1 MSPLS
6 TEVMTE
12 VDMLTT
18 PNATQQR
25 LQDAAAAPWNHGFM
39 PLLRAL
45 SAQQDGPPIGEAVR
59 PQQEDFRLRQQPSLT
74 FAPREIADVS
84 IQDERPHIRLY
95 GLGMLGP
102 NGPLPIHFTEIAK
115 DRLDNRRDATLVNF
129 LDLFHHRYLTQFYR
143 AWAQAQSTAGLDRPH
158 DERFSG
164 YISRLIGIEPA
175 DSAHS
180 ALPQH
185 ARLAAAPHLVQEAR
199 HPDGLV
205 ATLAHYFGIHVSM
218 TEHVLH
224 WIAVSP
230 EEHTRLGNASVAS
243 VLGEGALAGEKVPD
257 RQHKFRL
264 VLGPLSLTQYL
275 RFTPKGEDLPVL
287 IDWVRAFVG
296 FEYEWEVELKVA
308 TTAAPT
314 ARLGEQERLGWS
326 TWLGDTSAQAVTTG
340 MIFEPEQFAAMA
352 RTSHHNDMRNK
363 RNTA

>member
-1 MSPLS
+1 MFASPNL
-6 TEVMTE
+6 M
-12 VDMLTT
+12 
-18 PNATQQR
+18 QQR
-25 LQDAAAAPWNHGFM
+25 LLDAAAAPWDHGFM

-45 SAQQDGPPIGEAVR
+45 SAQQDGPTVGEAVR
-59 PQQEDFRLRQQPSLT
+59 PQQEEFRLGQQPSLT
-74 FAPREIADVS
+74 FSPREIAGVT
-84 IQDERPHIRLY
+84 IQDERPHIRLF
-95 GLGMLGP
+95 GLGLLGP
-102 NGPLPIHFTEIAK
+102 NGPLPIHFTEIVK

-143 AWAQAQSTAGLDRPH
+143 AWAQAQSTAGLDRSH

-164 YISRLIGIEPA
+164 YISRLIGIEPE
-175 DSAHS
+175 DSLHC

-185 ARLAAAPHLVQEAR
+185 ARLAAAPHLVQETR

-218 TEHVLH
+218 NEHVLH
-224 WIAVSP
+224 WIAVAP

-257 RQHKFRL
+257 RQQKFRL

-308 TTAAPT
+308 TTTAPT

-326 TWLGDTSAQAVTTG
+326 TWLGETTAQAVTTG
-340 MIFEPEQFAAMA
+340 MIFEPEQFAAMTRHPQ
-352 RTSHHNDMRNK
+352 RTGK
-363 RNTA
+363 RHTA